1 MENQTTV
8 YPSPVHILDKFLGIF
23 AVFGGIMGVIL
34 AYFGGDVNGER
45 SDYLRFY
52 CNEGLVLFLFGLAGA
67 VFQLYADF
75 SGCMDIALG
84 VSEVFGI
91 TLEENFRS
99 ISRTPSLQTDVYMW
113 QPRSKNLAAYR

>member
-8 YPSPVHILDKFLGIF
+8 YPSPVHVLDKFLGIY
-23 AVFGGIMGVIL
+23 AVFGSIMGVIL

-67 VFQLYADF
+67 VIPFVGWAW
-75 SGCMDIALG
+75 DIF
-84 VSEVFGI
+84 VFVCQIIAIVNACKGI
-91 TLEENFRS
+91 AKPVLFFGTIR
-99 ISRTPSLQTDVYMW
+99 II
-113 QPRSKNLAAYR
+113 K

>member
-8 YPSPVHILDKFLGIF
+8 YPSPVHILDKLLGIF

-67 VFQLYADF
+67 VIPFVGWAW
-75 SGCMDIALG
+75 DIF
-84 VSEVFGI
+84 VFVCQIIAIVNACKGI
-91 TLEENFRS
+91 AKPVLFFGTIR
-99 ISRTPSLQTDVYMW
+99 II
-113 QPRSKNLAAYR
+113 K

>member
-8 YPSPVHILDKFLGIF
+8 YPSPVHILDKLLGIF

-34 AYFGGDVNGER
+34 AYFGGDVNGEL

-67 VFQLYADF
+67 VIPFVGWAW
-75 SGCMDIALG
+75 DIF
-84 VSEVFGI
+84 VFVCQIIAIVNACKGI
-91 TLEENFRS
+91 AKPVLFFGTIR
-99 ISRTPSLQTDVYMW
+99 II
-113 QPRSKNLAAYR
+113 K

>member
-8 YPSPVHILDKFLGIF
+8 YPSPVHILDKLLGIF

-52 CNEGLVLFLFGLAGA
+52 CNEGLVLFVFGLAGA
-67 VFQLYADF
+67 VIPFVGWAW
-75 SGCMDIALG
+75 DIF
-84 VSEVFGI
+84 VFVCQIIAIVNACKGI
-91 TLEENFRS
+91 AKPVLFFGTIR
-99 ISRTPSLQTDVYMW
+99 II
-113 QPRSKNLAAYR
+113 K